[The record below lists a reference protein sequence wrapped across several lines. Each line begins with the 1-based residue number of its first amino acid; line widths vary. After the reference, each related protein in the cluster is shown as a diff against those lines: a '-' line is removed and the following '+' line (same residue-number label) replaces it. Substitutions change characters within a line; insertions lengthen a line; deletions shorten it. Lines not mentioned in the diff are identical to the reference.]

1 MDLTRIDDVNDII
14 KCPLCSNSYSN
25 PITLPCGDTICF
37 EHLEDHSY
45 TKDRKF
51 MCDICNKFHTL
62 PDEGFPKNKAIE
74 KMLKIRL
81 DKLDRGESYKNAK
94 ASFEK
99 FNSKFKSYEEINND
113 PDNYINDYFS
123 NMINDIDLRRE
134 EIKLEI
140 DNYYDSMINDLKQAQ
155 IDSLF
160 MSEANKKVSI
170 DELKFF
176 KREVKSFNK
185 DLRMLDTDE
194 HKWQSIETKSKI
206 LLNKIEFKLKEIKDF
221 FLLSKQYEFK
231 QPEFKLDAAHL
242 GSLEMRPTENLLN
255 FNKEITKLKQDF
267 QCKLDD
273 GSSRK
278 YKITTYED
286 IKTWNECPEQIQH
299 QHKIDDQVIKNIL
312 TNIGLF

>member
-1 MDLTRIDDVNDII
+1 
-14 KCPLCSNSYSN
+14 
-25 PITLPCGDTICF
+25 
-37 EHLEDHSY
+37 
-45 TKDRKF
+45 
-51 MCDICNKFHTL
+51 
-62 PDEGFPKNKAIE
+62 
-74 KMLKIRL
+74 
-81 DKLDRGESYKNAK
+81 
-94 ASFEK
+94 
-99 FNSKFKSYEEINND
+99 
-113 PDNYINDYFS
+113 
-123 NMINDIDLRRE
+123 MINDIDLRRE